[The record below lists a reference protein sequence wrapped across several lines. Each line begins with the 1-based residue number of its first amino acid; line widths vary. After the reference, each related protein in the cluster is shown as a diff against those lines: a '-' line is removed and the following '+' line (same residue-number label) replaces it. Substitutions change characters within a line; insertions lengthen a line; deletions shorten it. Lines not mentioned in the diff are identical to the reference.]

1 MPDMQFPASKGTI
14 LVADDNP
21 SIVNIVKT
29 ILEETGYGVRTA
41 DNGLEV
47 ISRLEEQK
55 PDLIILDIIM
65 PHMEGLEVL
74 TRLKGIAE
82 TSSIPVIII
91 TAKGQYGDM
100 AESYILGADYYMPK
114 PFTSTQMINGINYV
128 VSGDQKHLPTQSYRM
143 GRKGWQE
150 GRASKK
156 LFQT

>member
-1 MPDMQFPASKGTI
+1 MSDSHPPVSKGTI
-14 LVADDNP
+14 LVADDDP
-21 SIVNIVKT
+21 DIVAIAKAT
-29 ILEETGYGVRTA
+29 LEKEGYVVQTA
-41 DNGLEV
+41 YNGMEV
-47 ISRLEEQK
+47 FSRLEEKK

-114 PFTSTQMINGINYV
+114 PFTSTHLIYAINYV
-128 VSGDQKHLPTQSYRM
+128 FSGDQKHLPTRSV
-143 GRKGWQE
+143 
-150 GRASKK
+150 
-156 LFQT
+156 L